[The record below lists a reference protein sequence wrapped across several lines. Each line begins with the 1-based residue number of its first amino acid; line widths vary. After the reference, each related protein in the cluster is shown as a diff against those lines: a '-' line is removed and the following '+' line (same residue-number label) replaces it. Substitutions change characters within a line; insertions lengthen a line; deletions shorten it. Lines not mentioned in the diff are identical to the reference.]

1 MPSMSP
7 RIRRPS
13 APMVVALLAL
23 FIALGG
29 PASAARLINGSNI
42 KKGTVGSKQLA
53 DQSVKQRDLSRG
65 TVAALTAVPAGAV
78 GPAQLAGNAVGT
90 SALAPGS
97 VLTGNV
103 ADGTLTAADLGTG
116 SVGPDEIAENAIG
129 QTQIRPN
136 GVAASEISDG
146 SIDGREIVDGGLGVR
161 DVARQVGAF
170 EWTIPDLA
178 PATVRTERSYA
189 ARGVDLAGI
198 LLVSPTAAWPN
209 ALVYDANMMNSETMF
224 KVQACNRGEEPVP
237 SATYPF
243 NYAVLGP

>member
-29 PASAARLINGSNI
+29 PASAARLINGSDI

-53 DQSVKQRDLSRG
+53 DRSVKQRDLSRG

-161 DVARQVGAF
+161 DVARQVGTF

-178 PATVRTERSYA
+178 PEQCARKWYA
-189 ARGVDLAGI
+189 ARGVDLAGAF

-209 ALVYDANMMNSETMF
+209 ALVYDANMINSETMF